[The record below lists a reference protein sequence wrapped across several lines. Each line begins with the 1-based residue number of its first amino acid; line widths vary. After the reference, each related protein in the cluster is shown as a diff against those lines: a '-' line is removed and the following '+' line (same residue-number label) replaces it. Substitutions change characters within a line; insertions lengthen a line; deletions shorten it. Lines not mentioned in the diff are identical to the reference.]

1 LASIIN
7 KLPMDN
13 FIRDF
18 IKNTVEVDLYNLIQD
33 EKNDISARQ
42 VYVDLYT
49 WIVKAL
55 IVRGEPEGSILWNK
69 MQNLLESCNIE
80 IATHLSSRYHIL
92 FEDIRT
98 LVNKKPLYKQKY
110 FVINLPELLKS
121 YQESKRPHIYLI
133 AISNLL
139 KNLPTSVLLDELH
152 NILPLL
158 LNALNV
164 QENQDANLLL
174 STLNTFMMLVKEVPI
189 TIANH
194 LKELIP
200 QLLKIS
206 CDNRDARV
214 RLISLQCISELS
226 HLSVELIS
234 PYMKSI
240 VRGLKP
246 VLDDKKRLVRKMAVK
261 ARNEWYVV
269 IK

>member
-1 LASIIN
+1 
-7 KLPMDN
+7 
-13 FIRDF
+13 
-18 IKNTVEVDLYNLIQD
+18 
-33 EKNDISARQ
+33 
-42 VYVDLYT
+42 
-49 WIVKAL
+49 
-55 IVRGEPEGSILWNK
+55 
-69 MQNLLESCNIE
+69 
-80 IATHLSSRYHIL
+80 
-92 FEDIRT
+92 
-98 LVNKKPLYKQKY
+98 
-110 FVINLPELLKS
+110 
-121 YQESKRPHIYLI
+121 
-133 AISNLL
+133 
-139 KNLPTSVLLDELH
+139 
-152 NILPLL
+152 
-158 LNALNV
+158 
-164 QENQDANLLL
+164 
-174 STLNTFMMLVKEVPI
+174 MLVKEVPI